1 MEFSSGLFS
10 NLNIETQRE
19 VPTASKSAAAAAAA
33 VDPNAPP
40 SEVVSFTIKA
50 SYARPNTQPTPAPT
64 NQVAKK

>member
-19 VPTASKSAAAAAAA
+19 VPTGSKSAAAAAAA
-33 VDPNAPP
+33 VDPNMPP

-50 SYARPNTQPTPAPT
+50 SYARPNTQPNPAPT